1 MLICLMVGI
10 FASSSQFFSFLLG
23 QICYSAGLLFYNTNF
38 LILRKASVG
47 PTIFLFLILLAAAIK
62 VTLILSL
69 TYLVYLL
76 FVEMSWLYFIL
87 GLILAVKTLFI
98 ILVPNHKKF

>member
-1 MLICLMVGI
+1 MVGI
-10 FASSSQFFSFLLG
+10 FASSAQFFSFLLG

-47 PTIFLFLILLAAAIK
+47 AITFLFFILLAAAIK
-62 VTLILSL
+62 VALILSL
-69 TYLVYLL
+69 TYLIHLL

-87 GLILAVKTLFI
+87 GLILAVKTMFI
-98 ILVPNHKKF
+98 IFVPNHKKS

>member
-1 MLICLMVGI
+1 MMVI
-10 FASSSQFFSFLLG
+10 FASSAQFFSFLLG

-47 PTIFLFLILLAAAIK
+47 AITFLFFILLAAAIK
-62 VTLILSL
+62 VALILSL
-69 TYLVYLL
+69 TYLIHLM
-76 FVEMSWLYFIL
+76 FVEMSWLFFIL

-98 ILVPNHKKF
+98 IFVPNHK